1 MRRLGLSALFCL
13 ALSWAGAQSPT
24 SSPETPTRPP
34 QSLAEIGSALVQD
47 SLMLTAQLEERK
59 KQTSEQVAN
68 WQAIVEALKSEIAQG
83 KQDSA
88 ILSDKL
94 AKAETELAKSQADL
108 TEISRLL
115 EASQIDLVSLRK
127 DFDDY
132 KRNIKAELWATRIA
146 AAVFALAA
154 AYFAIK
160 D

>member
-1 MRRLGLSALFCL
+1 
-13 ALSWAGAQSPT
+13 
-24 SSPETPTRPP
+24 
-34 QSLAEIGSALVQD
+34 
-47 SLMLTAQLEERK
+47 MLTAQLEERK